1 MRYVPFFSMMAALV
15 LVSACANTGS
25 PGGGPKDETPPRLIK
40 SEPAENQVDYKKKRV
55 LLHFNELVSVEK
67 SSEKVIISPPQV
79 IPADIKAVGNK
90 ISVVFKDSLR
100 DSTTYTIDFTD
111 AIVDYNEKNPFGDY
125 AFSFSTG
132 SHIDTLRIGGT
143 LIDASNLNPVAG
155 VMVGVHD
162 DTSDSTFVKQPLTR
176 ISKTSKTGTFSIK
189 GLPDK
194 SFRLFALGDKN
205 RDYRFDQPGEPIA
218 FHDSL
223 ITPWA
228 EPCLKPDTVWK
239 DSITIDTIYQ
249 RQITCFKPDNMVLL
263 YFSEVFGRQYLAKR
277 ERPSKAFF
285 NLTFGYKAD
294 SLPTVTLLNKP
305 AETTEWFLPE
315 VNPTKDT
322 LRYWI
327 TDTLV
332 ANLDTLV
339 LKLDYLKTDSTNNL
353 APQTDT
359 VKLVFRHPRSSGK
372 SSSSRKKDEEEAPKP
387 QPVKHLEVSVALPG
401 VLDVNATPL
410 ISMETPLLTMPKEA
424 WGLFRKVDTLWH
436 AVPFS
441 IEPDTAS
448 IRRYVLKATWD
459 FETEYKF
466 TLDSGRVM
474 DLYGATNDDFSRTFK
489 TRAEGD
495 YSRLILT
502 VKGLDGQGYVELL
515 DKSDKVVRKVRIVK
529 GIADFRFLRPGT
541 YYTRAVADRNGN
553 NSWDPGLYSAKRQP
567 EPVFYNPKSINL
579 RANWDVEEVWD
590 VTALPL
596 LEQKPKELQKA
607 GEQRSR

>member
-1 MRYVPFFSMMAALV
+1 MMV

-25 PGGGPKDETPPRLIK
+25 PGGGPKDETPPRLLK
-40 SEPAENQVDYKKKRV
+40 TEPAENQVGYARKRV
-55 LLHFNELVSVEK
+55 VLHFNELVSLEK
-67 SSEKVIISPPQV
+67 SSEKVIVSPPQV
-79 IPADIKAVGNK
+79 IPADIKAVGDK
-90 ISVVFKDSLR
+90 ISIVFKDTLR

-132 SHIDTLRIGGT
+132 THIDTLRIGGV
-143 LIDASNLNPVAG
+143 LIDASNLNPVPG
-155 VMVGVHD
+155 VIVGVHENTD
-162 DTSDSTFVKQPLTR
+162 DSVFTNQPLTR
-176 ISKTSKTGTFSIK
+176 ISKTSKTGSFSIK
-189 GLPDK
+189 GLPAK
-194 SFRLFALGDKN
+194 SFRLYALGDKN

-228 EPCLKPDTVWK
+228 EPCIKLDTLWKDTV
-239 DSITIDTIYQ
+239 TIDTIYQ
-249 RQITCFKPDNMVLL
+249 RQATCYKPDDLVLL
-263 YFSEVFGRQYLAKR
+263 YFSEAFGRQYLAKR
-277 ERPSKAFF
+277 ERPAKEYF

-294 SLPTVTLLNKP
+294 SLPAITLLNKP
-305 AETTEWFLPE
+305 PTVTSWFLPE
-315 VNPTKDT
+315 VNPTNDT

-359 VKLVFRHPRSSGK
+359 LKLVYRHPRTSDRSTGRSSGN
-372 SSSSRKKDEEEAPKP
+372 RKKDEEVALKP
-387 QPVKHLEVSVALPG
+387 DVVKHLDITAGLPAT
-401 VLDVNATPL
+401 LDVNASPL
-410 ISMETPLLTMPKEA
+410 ITFETPLTTMPKDA
-424 WGLFRKVDTLWH
+424 WALYRKVDTLWQI
-436 AVPFS
+436 VPFKLD
-441 IEPDTAS
+441 PDTSS
-448 IRRYVLKATWD
+448 IRRYVLKAAWD
-459 FETEYKF
+459 YETDYKL
-466 TLDSGRVM
+466 TLDSGRVVG
-474 DLYGATNDDFSRTFK
+474 LYGATNDDLNRTFK

-502 VKGLDGQGYVELL
+502 VNGLHGAGFVELL
-515 DKSDKVVRKVRIVK
+515 DKSDKVVRKATLIK
-529 GIADFRFLRPGT
+529 GVADFRFLRPGS
-541 YYTRAVADRNGN
+541 YYVRAVADWNGN
-553 NSWDPGLYSAKRQP
+553 GIWNPGLYSGKRQP
-567 EPVFYNPKSINL
+567 EPVYYNPKQLNL

-596 LEQKPKELQKA
+596 LEQKPQALQKA